1 MSDNLNRRHYGAA
14 LLALIEYEQPT
25 EVRSRGLESL
35 PGVCYK
41 SVVENETNESEKVGT
56 PHE

>member
-1 MSDNLNRRHYGAA
+1 MSDNLNRRHYGNA

-25 EVRSRGLESL
+25 EIRSKGLESL

-41 SVVENETNESEKVGT
+41 SVTENVEQQTVEEKI
-56 PHE
+56 ERA